1 MWPDCD
7 HKPYFYV
14 IIQAAKNVLHK
25 SAPIFRA
32 CEVIGMRANL
42 KFISA
47 LPRNADAI
55 KVPAAVGSRR
65 LGRVSIADG

>member
-1 MWPDCD
+1 MLEWFQKRKIC
-7 HKPYFYV
+7 
-14 IIQAAKNVLHK
+14 AE
-25 SAPIFRA
+25 SAPFFKET
-32 CEVIGMRANL
+32 EVVGMKTKL